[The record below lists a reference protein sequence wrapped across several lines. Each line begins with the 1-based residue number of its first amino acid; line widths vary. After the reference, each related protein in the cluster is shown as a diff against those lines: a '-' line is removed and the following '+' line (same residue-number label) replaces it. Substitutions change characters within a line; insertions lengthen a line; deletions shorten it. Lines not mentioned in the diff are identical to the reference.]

1 MTKLNTLKLVL
12 SAFVLVAAMLQA
24 GASDRKPAGGN
35 DNAKADTLARR
46 AAGVS
51 IRTNLAWDAFA
62 EPNLGVEFPVGD
74 HWSLGA
80 NAGIKT
86 WPRWLFWDNDNVEN
100 TTHWRN
106 FAVVPEVRYYL
117 KEVYN
122 GFFAGADFVYTHFN
136 VGNVK
141 TPFHMYPEVEE
152 YRDQGSFWGGGL
164 FAGYAWWPFQHWRF
178 EVEAGAA
185 LGLAAYQRFD
195 CANCGSKLADESKPA
210 VVPKIGLN
218 VAYNPVSRDKHKAKK
233 AASVISGTDT
243 LTVLSA
249 PVALVIHLNDVTA
262 PETEGDKLAKSTS
275 WVIPIEKFRPFDYL
289 TRPGQDSLQYV
300 TFPVNSNKLDR
311 DMGSNGATLDRI
323 QKAIET
329 IRDEERTDEI
339 LVSIVGLASIE
350 GPQELNDTLAASRA
364 RAVANYLNQKTFV
377 SQRNFEAI
385 GKGEAWDWFK
395 DQLEAIPDGGE
406 GLTASEVKTLLDIVY
421 DVKDADERERKI
433 KAMPELYKKVADN
446 LLQDQ
451 RNSGYIRVYYGNA
464 PHPATEK
471 LNGIINGPLKEKR
484 YKEAVNAIQADKD
497 VMARVES
504 NAEAANAYGIALY
517 FTALDSKDSEAE
529 KEAIKLIKTAAKN
542 GSVEAKQNLEGIE
555 IYGPARKEYEA
566 WVEAMKEK

>member
-12 SAFVLVAAMLQA
+12 SASVLVAAMLQA

-35 DNAKADTLARR
+35 DNAKTDTLARR

-62 EPNLGVEFPVGD
+62 QPNLGVEFPVGD

-86 WPRWLFWDNDNVEN
+86 WPRWLFWDNENVEN

-164 FAGYAWWPFQHWRF
+164 FVGYAWWPWQHWRL

-185 LGLAAYQRFD
+185 VGLAAYERFD

-218 VAYNPVSRDKHKAKK
+218 IAYNTVARDKRPVKYTN
-233 AASVISGTDT
+233 VISGTDT
-243 LTVLSA
+243 LTVLTP
-249 PVALVIHLNDVTA
+249 PVAFVVHLTDVAA
-262 PETEGDKLAKSTS
+262 PETTGDKLAKEDP
-275 WVIPIEKFRPFDYL
+275 WVIPIHNYRPLDYL
-289 TRPGQDSLQYV
+289 TRPGRDSILTV
-300 TFPVNSNKLDR
+300 NFPVDSWELDKTR
-311 DMGSNGATLDRI
+311 GTNGQVLDALTDAI
-323 QKAIET
+323 SSIKA
-329 IRDEERTDEI
+329 DERTSEM

-350 GPQELNDTLAASRA
+350 GPQDRNDTLSVRRAKVVADYLSQSTGLSR
-364 RAVANYLNQKTFV
+364 
-377 SQRNFEAI
+377 RNFETI

-395 DQLEAIPDGGE
+395 AQLN
-406 GLTASEVKTLLDIVY
+406 ASEGSEKLKEIMAGEQDP
-421 DVKDADERERKI
+421 DKRERLI
-433 KAMPELYKKVADN
+433 KANDALYNYVRDN
-446 LLQDQ
+446 FLADQ
-451 RNSGYIRVYYGNA
+451 RNSGYIRVYYNNA
-464 PHPATEK
+464 PDPVTEDYNNK
-471 LNGIINGPLKEKR
+471 VLPLLKAKR
-484 YKEAVNAIQADKD
+484 YHDAVRALNANPAMKERALQD
-497 VMARVES
+497 
-504 NAEAANAYGIALY
+504 AEAANAYGIALY
-517 FTALDSKDSEAE
+517 FTALDSKDGEAE
-529 KEAIKLIKTAAKN
+529 KEAIELIKTAAKN